1 MSRPLVR
8 ILVDRLIGALIVTSV
23 MVAAIPVLIL
33 LLFVVI
39 KGLPGL
45 LTPGFFTDPPFP
57 QGVPGGGVLNAI
69 IGTLE
74 IVGIGSLLA
83 VPIGSL
89 IGIFLSEYGRNQ
101 IGDAVRFIS
110 DVLTGLPSIAF
121 GIFGYTVVVLTTH
134 HFSAI
139 SASIALGV
147 LMLPVILR
155 ATESALVLVPQS
167 LREAGLALGAPRWR
181 VTLEIVVPAALGGI
195 VTGALLA
202 MARAAGETAPLL
214 FTAFGNDIVQVNL
227 IQPMGALALTVFRN
241 ALVPYGR
248 ATVEVLLDGDNVLSP
263 DTDVIQLRRQVGML
277 FQRPNPFPKSIFDN
291 VAYGPHMLGWSKPRI
306 NQVVEDSLKDTGLWD
321 EVKTRLNRSA
331 LNLSGGQQQ
340 RLCLARA
347 LAVEPQVILM
357 DEPAS
362 ALDPIATLRIEEL
375 MQDLKQRYTIV
386 IVTHNMQQAAR
397 VSDFTAFMLM
407 NEKRAG
413 EVIEYGP
420 TDDIFNRPKDSRTE
434 DYITGRFG

>member
-1 MSRPLVR
+1 MSRPMVR
-8 ILVDRLIGALIVTSV
+8 NLVDRFFGALIAVSV
-23 MVAAIPVLIL
+23 MLAAIPVLVL
-33 LLFVVI
+33 LFFVVI

-45 LTPGFFTDPPFP
+45 VTPGFFTDPPFP
-57 QGVPGGGVLNAI
+57 QGVPGGGVFNAI

-101 IGDAVRFIS
+101 VGDAVRFIS

-139 SASIALGV
+139 SASIALAV

-195 VTGALLA
+195 VTGGLLA

-214 FTAFGNDIVQVNL
+214 FTAFGNDIVQTNPF
-227 IQPMGALALTVFRN
+227 QPMGALALTVFRN
-241 ALVPYGR
+241 ALVPYNNLQDQAWAAALLLVMLV
-248 ATVEVLLDGDNVLSP
+248 ATTN
-263 DTDVIQLRRQVGML
+263 I
-277 FQRPNPFPKSIFDN
+277 
-291 VAYGPHMLGWSKPRI
+291 
-306 NQVVEDSLKDTGLWD
+306 
-321 EVKTRLNRSA
+321 
-331 LNLSGGQQQ
+331 
-340 RLCLARA
+340 LARFY
-347 LAVEPQVILM
+347 VR
-357 DEPAS
+357 
-362 ALDPIATLRIEEL
+362 RI
-375 MQDLKQRYTIV
+375 QR
-386 IVTHNMQQAAR
+386 
-397 VSDFTAFMLM
+397 
-407 NEKRAG
+407 
-413 EVIEYGP
+413 
-420 TDDIFNRPKDSRTE
+420 
-434 DYITGRFG
+434 

>member
-1 MSRPLVR
+1 MSLPLVR
-8 ILVDRLIGALIVTSV
+8 LIVDRVVGSLVVLCV
-23 MVAAIPVLIL
+23 MVAAIPVLV
-33 LLFVVI
+33 LFVFVVL

-45 LTPGFFTDPPFP
+45 LTPGFFTDSPHP

-83 VPIGSL
+83 VPVGAL

-101 IGDAVRFIS
+101 VGDTVRFIS

-139 SASIALGV
+139 SGSIALAV

-155 ATESALVLVPQS
+155 ATETALLLVPNA

-214 FTAFGNDIVQVNL
+214 FTAFGNDIVQTNPL
-227 IQPMGALALTVFRN
+227 QPMGALSLTVFRN
-241 ALVPYGR
+241 ALVPYANLQDQAWAAALLLVILVA
-248 ATVEVLLDGDNVLSP
+248 ATN
-263 DTDVIQLRRQVGML
+263 I
-277 FQRPNPFPKSIFDN
+277 
-291 VAYGPHMLGWSKPRI
+291 
-306 NQVVEDSLKDTGLWD
+306 
-321 EVKTRLNRSA
+321 
-331 LNLSGGQQQ
+331 
-340 RLCLARA
+340 LAR
-347 LAVEPQVILM
+347 VYVR
-357 DEPAS
+357 
-362 ALDPIATLRIEEL
+362 RI
-375 MQDLKQRYTIV
+375 QR
-386 IVTHNMQQAAR
+386 
-397 VSDFTAFMLM
+397 
-407 NEKRAG
+407 
-413 EVIEYGP
+413 
-420 TDDIFNRPKDSRTE
+420 
-434 DYITGRFG
+434 

>member
-1 MSRPLVR
+1 MSRPMVR
-8 ILVDRLIGALIVTSV
+8 ILVDRFFGALIAVSV
-23 MVAAIPVLIL
+23 MLAAVPVLVL

-57 QGVPGGGVLNAI
+57 QGVPGGGVFNAI
-69 IGTLE
+69 IGTLV

-101 IGDAVRFIS
+101 LGDAVRFIS

-139 SASIALGV
+139 SASIALAV

-195 VTGALLA
+195 VTGGFSRWPEPPVRRRRCSSRRLVTISSRRILFSRWERWPSPSSG
-202 MARAAGETAPLL
+202 MRWSLTPTCRTRPGRPPCYWSCSSRRRTSWPGFTSAGFSAKP
-214 FTAFGNDIVQVNL
+214 AQW
-227 IQPMGALALTVFRN
+227 
-241 ALVPYGR
+241 
-248 ATVEVLLDGDNVLSP
+248 DN
-263 DTDVIQLRRQVGML
+263 
-277 FQRPNPFPKSIFDN
+277 
-291 VAYGPHMLGWSKPRI
+291 
-306 NQVVEDSLKDTGLWD
+306 
-321 EVKTRLNRSA
+321 
-331 LNLSGGQQQ
+331 
-340 RLCLARA
+340 
-347 LAVEPQVILM
+347 
-357 DEPAS
+357 
-362 ALDPIATLRIEEL
+362 
-375 MQDLKQRYTIV
+375 
-386 IVTHNMQQAAR
+386 
-397 VSDFTAFMLM
+397 
-407 NEKRAG
+407 
-413 EVIEYGP
+413 
-420 TDDIFNRPKDSRTE
+420 
-434 DYITGRFG
+434 

>member
-1 MSRPLVR
+1 MSRPMVR
-8 ILVDRLIGALIVTSV
+8 ILIDRFFGALIVLSV
-23 MVAAIPVLIL
+23 MMAAIPVLVL

-57 QGVPGGGVLNAI
+57 QGVPGGGVFNAI

-139 SASIALGV
+139 SASIALAV

-155 ATESALVLVPQS
+155 ATESALLLVPRS

-214 FTAFGNDIVQVNL
+214 FTAFGNDIVQTNPL
-227 IQPMGALALTVFRN
+227 QPMGALSLTVFRN
-241 ALVPYGR
+241 ALVPYNNLQDQAWAAALLLVVLVA
-248 ATVEVLLDGDNVLSP
+248 ATN
-263 DTDVIQLRRQVGML
+263 I
-277 FQRPNPFPKSIFDN
+277 
-291 VAYGPHMLGWSKPRI
+291 
-306 NQVVEDSLKDTGLWD
+306 
-321 EVKTRLNRSA
+321 
-331 LNLSGGQQQ
+331 
-340 RLCLARA
+340 LAR
-347 LAVEPQVILM
+347 LYVRR
-357 DEPAS
+357 S
-362 ALDPIATLRIEEL
+362 
-375 MQDLKQRYTIV
+375 K
-386 IVTHNMQQAAR
+386 
-397 VSDFTAFMLM
+397 
-407 NEKRAG
+407 G
-413 EVIEYGP
+413 
-420 TDDIFNRPKDSRTE
+420 
-434 DYITGRFG
+434 

>member
-1 MSRPLVR
+1 MSRPMVR
-8 ILVDRLIGALIVTSV
+8 ILIDRFFGALIVLSV
-23 MVAAIPVLIL
+23 MMAAIPVLVL

-57 QGVPGGGVLNAI
+57 QGVPGGGVFNAI

-74 IVGIGSLLA
+74 IVVIGSLLA

-89 IGIFLSEYGRNQ
+89 IGIYLSEYGRNQ

-139 SASIALGV
+139 SASIALAV

-155 ATESALVLVPQS
+155 ATESALLLVPQS

-214 FTAFGNDIVQVNL
+214 FTAFGNDIVQTNPF
-227 IQPMGALALTVFRN
+227 QPMGALSLTVFRN
-241 ALVPYGR
+241 ALVPYNNLQDQAWAAALLLVMLVA
-248 ATVEVLLDGDNVLSP
+248 ATN
-263 DTDVIQLRRQVGML
+263 I
-277 FQRPNPFPKSIFDN
+277 
-291 VAYGPHMLGWSKPRI
+291 
-306 NQVVEDSLKDTGLWD
+306 
-321 EVKTRLNRSA
+321 
-331 LNLSGGQQQ
+331 
-340 RLCLARA
+340 LAR
-347 LAVEPQVILM
+347 LYVRRSQ
-357 DEPAS
+357 
-362 ALDPIATLRIEEL
+362 
-375 MQDLKQRYTIV
+375 
-386 IVTHNMQQAAR
+386 H
-397 VSDFTAFMLM
+397 
-407 NEKRAG
+407 
-413 EVIEYGP
+413 
-420 TDDIFNRPKDSRTE
+420 
-434 DYITGRFG
+434 